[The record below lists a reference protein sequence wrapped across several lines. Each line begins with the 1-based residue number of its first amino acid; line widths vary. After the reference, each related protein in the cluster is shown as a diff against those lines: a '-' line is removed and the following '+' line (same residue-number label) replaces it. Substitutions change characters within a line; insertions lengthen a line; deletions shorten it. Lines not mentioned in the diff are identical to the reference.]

1 VIGGWD
7 QLGPD
12 ARAIRDEVFVVEQH
26 VSEQEEWDNEDQLST
41 HAVAYDASGTPVGTE
56 RLLPDGYIGRMAVRN
71 GMRGLGI
78 GGCILETL
86 MKNARN
92 AGHREVFLNAQTRV
106 LGFYVAHGYEPQGE
120 EFLDADIP
128 HIRMRC
134 AVSKDDP
141 AL

>member
-1 VIGGWD
+1 MPRALVVDDSALMRRHLKQILEENGGY
-7 QLGPD
+7 
-12 ARAIRDEVFVVEQH
+12 EV
-26 VSEQEEWDNEDQLST
+26 
-41 HAVAYDASGTPVGTE
+41 
-56 RLLPDGYIGRMAVRN
+56 MAVRN

-92 AGHREVFLNAQTRV
+92 AGRREVFLNAQTRV

-120 EFLDADIP
+120 EFLEAYIP